1 MYDDEC
7 RFFIR
12 DSWVYHFF
20 IDNDDDDENDEAGN
34 TGLISNLK
42 KLYEQ
47 DGLGVDKH
55 KYDDILQPEM
65 PDALKKKDD
74 FMPEVKIKG
83 AEFWEERNNPHM
95 QHQQQYFNMQ

>member
-1 MYDDEC
+1 
-7 RFFIR
+7 
-12 DSWVYHFF
+12 
-20 IDNDDDDENDEAGN
+20 
-34 TGLISNLK
+34 
-42 KLYEQ
+42 
-47 DGLGVDKH
+47 
-55 KYDDILQPEM
+55 M